1 MMVRRIAI
9 ALAVVTAFVAGM
21 VWQRQ
26 ASNSSAPRPQAA
38 PSGAEAPATPGMLP
52 GEAVAE
58 PPAEVKPGLV
68 WTVPARWSSL
78 GERPMRV
85 ATYSVPAA
93 GGDPEDAECAVF
105 HFGPSQGGGVEDNIS
120 RWVNQF
126 ENAGPAQRTT
136 RTVRGFRIH
145 CVQVRGDFL
154 APSGPMMQSAG
165 TKKGFM
171 LIGAIVEGPAGG
183 VFFKLTGPEKTV
195 LAAAKEFDRLLDSIQ
210 KG

>member
-1 MMVRRIAI
+1 MMVRRLAI
-9 ALAVVTAFVAGM
+9 GLVVVMAFVAGV

-26 ASNSSAPRPQAA
+26 ASTSSASRPAAA
-38 PSGAEAPATPGMLP
+38 PPGTEAPAMPGMPP

-58 PPAEVKPGLV
+58 PSADVKPGLV
-68 WTVPARWSSL
+68 WTVPGRWRTL

-85 ATYSVPAA
+85 ATYAVPAVA
-93 GGDPEDAECAVF
+93 GDAEDGECAVF

-120 RWVNQF
+120 RWVSQF
-126 ENAGPAQRTT
+126 ENAGPAQQTT
-136 RTVRGFRIH
+136 MSVRGLRIH
-145 CVQVRGDFL
+145 RVQVHGDFL
-154 APSGPMMQSAG
+154 APSGPMMVSSG

-195 LAAAKEFDRLLDSIQ
+195 LAAAKEFDRMMESIQ